1 MAQSC
6 LLDRQLLQHLD
17 GLAGELFASN
27 SSADKFPYKSFSETL
42 NLVVVTALKQIL
54 SGQQLTDLPGEF
66 IKSIEELIKALFASG
81 QTELQQSRRQDQR
94 SIADFG
100 MKTQTLTSAARYR
113 LTVEANASCVDLL
126 VWAAMEEATAESVLN
141 RLADK
146 IHSKNTSHHLIVAH
160 LPLLLVCLR
169 ALGQLAGKFPHL
181 ASSVI
186 VCLRDFLVNPS
197 PIILR
202 LHHQSQYQQQEN
214 PYLAS
219 SSRAAF
225 ERLREAS
232 IDNLCLALKS
242 GMEVEPNCVQA
253 FLASVS
259 NRLFRAENSDDESA
273 LIATNT
279 VVTLG
284 HVAVTLKD
292 TPRTAESILQFFQV
306 NSFLT

>member
-17 GLAGELFASN
+17 GLAAELFACN
-27 SSADKFPYKSFSETL
+27 TSSEKFPYKSFSETL

-54 SGQQLTDLPGEF
+54 SDQQLTDLPGDF

-81 QTELQQSRRQDQR
+81 QTELQQNRRDQR
-94 SIADFG
+94 GQSVIDFG
-100 MKTQTLTSAARYR
+100 QKTLTSAARYR

-202 LHHQSQYQQQEN
+202 LHHQSVDQQQEN
-214 PYLAS
+214 PAVAS
-219 SSRAAF
+219 SARAAF

-306 NSFLT
+306 T

>member
-1 MAQSC
+1 
-6 LLDRQLLQHLD
+6 
-17 GLAGELFASN
+17 
-27 SSADKFPYKSFSETL
+27 
-42 NLVVVTALKQIL
+42 
-54 SGQQLTDLPGEF
+54 
-66 IKSIEELIKALFASG
+66 
-81 QTELQQSRRQDQR
+81 
-94 SIADFG
+94 
-100 MKTQTLTSAARYR
+100 
-113 LTVEANASCVDLL
+113 
-126 VWAAMEEATAESVLN
+126 MEETTAESVLN

-202 LHHQSQYQQQEN
+202 LHHQSQDQQQEN
-214 PYLAS
+214 PSVAS
-219 SSRAAF
+219 SARAAF

-242 GMEVEPNCVQA
+242 GMKVEPNCVQA

-306 NSFLT
+306 FDFSLFHIFDVIPIWIYNNRILGAFLPPSFTTGCSHSGSIRLYGASQV